1 MVLQTQEGEL
11 GLSPRGRG
19 LSTRE
24 SPAARKGVDL
34 HLHSQS
40 VPSPASS
47 PALLGAT
54 NGSRLSGLSGSHQN
68 LPSSNWVSSS
78 PGSFAPLSSSSMAS
92 PPESPRSGS
101 GGLGG
106 SAVSVGVGTSPA
118 PRRKTRRLSAA
129 TPMSPS
135 GAHGGLLVPTS
146 GSLSANS
153 LPSTPTSRRFRLF
166 GGGKASDSGE
176 EDNIGPSK
184 ASPTATSALQAQL
197 SMRGDGGET
206 DSGGEEE
213 SAEGSGSSRRRGL
226 SFTRRSKKTEVSKG
240 QDDSEVEREKEKERE
255 REKDHR
261 ASKMKRTGSFVVL
274 SSRLDKK
281 TGESGRKLSGKD
293 DSETKPAS
301 GSGKVRKRSEGDAAA
316 AKAPPSFG
324 SEGSGSLDEDD
335 NDEQPS

>member
-1 MVLQTQEGEL
+1 MEQTQEGEL

-19 LSTRE
+19 LSTKE
-24 SPAARKGVDL
+24 SPAARKGIDL
-34 HLHSQS
+34 NIHSQP

-54 NGSRLSGLSGSHQN
+54 NGSRFSALSGSHQS
-68 LPSSNWVSSS
+68 LPGSNWVSSS
-78 PGSFAPLSSSSMAS
+78 PGSSTFAPLSSSSVAS
-92 PPESPRSGS
+92 PPESPRSGF
-101 GGLGG
+101 GLGG
-106 SAVSVGVGTSPA
+106 SAVSAGIGTSPA
-118 PRRKTRRLSAA
+118 PRRKSRRLSAA

-135 GAHGGLLVPTS
+135 GAHGGLIVPTS

-197 SMRGDGGET
+197 SARGDGDA

-226 SFTRRSKKTEVSKG
+226 SFTRRSKRTEVSKV
-240 QDDSEVEREKEKERE
+240 QDDSEEEKEKEK
-255 REKDHR
+255 EKDNR
-261 ASKMKRTGSFVVL
+261 ASKMKRSGSFVVL

-316 AKAPPSFG
+316 AAAAKAPLSFG
-324 SEGSGSLDEDD
+324 SEGLGSLDEDD
-335 NDEQPS
+335 NDEH